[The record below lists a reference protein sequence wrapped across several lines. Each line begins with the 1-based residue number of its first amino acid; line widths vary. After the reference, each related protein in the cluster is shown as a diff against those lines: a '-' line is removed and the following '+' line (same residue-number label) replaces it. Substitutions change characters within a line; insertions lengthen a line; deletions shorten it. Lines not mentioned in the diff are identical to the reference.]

1 MTYLLRWIASIALLT
16 LAVLTLLKGQWVNS
30 GLLVTLGLL
39 IFPRSKQVHTDIN
52 AGYGRQL
59 YHKHLVAEPN
69 ERSTSTLYL
78 IVCVSLLLV
87 VVLYQLL
94 ASTPV

>member
-16 LAVLTLLKGQWVNS
+16 LALLTLLKGQWVNS

-39 IFPRSKQVHTDIN
+39 TFPRNRQAHTDIN

-69 ERSTSTLYL
+69 ERSASTLYL
-78 IVCVSLLLV
+78 IVCVSLFLI
-87 VVLYQLL
+87 VVLYRLL
-94 ASTPV
+94 ANSSL